1 MTLKGWCRLKLKPM
15 GLPATVTRRGRRAG
29 LIALPLAIALLTGLG
44 GCGARPAACV
54 PQPAPRTDVV
64 YLIDHGWHTDI
75 AIPSGELRGK
85 MTVFQRIFPG
95 LQVLVVGF
103 GKRTFMM
110 APVTTS
116 GDLLIGPFPGDGTIL
131 AVGLKG
137 APAVAYDQGIEA
149 TIALPPGG
157 AKRLS
162 DFVWNTLKVED
173 GTPEKLADGFFPGSI
188 FYATRT
194 GYAGTYTCNTWTA
207 DALHAAGLPI
217 DADGVVFA
225 GQTMSRAAPLS
236 GGLCAIK
243 DTP

>member
-1 MTLKGWCRLKLKPM
+1 MTQRSCRP
-15 GLPATVTRRGRRAG
+15 GLA
-29 LIALPLAIALLTGLG
+29 ALSLAVFLLTGLA
-44 GCGARPAACV
+44 GCGEKPAACV
-54 PQPAPRTDVV
+54 PEPVPRTDVV
-64 YLIDHGWHTDI
+64 YLIEHGWHTDI
-75 AIPSGELRGK
+75 AIPSGELRGR
-85 MTVFQRIFPG
+85 MTVFQRIFPD

-137 APAVAYDQGIEA
+137 SPAVAYDQGIEA
-149 TIALPPGG
+149 TITLPTGG
-157 AKRLS
+157 AERLS
-162 DFVWNTLKVED
+162 DFVWNTLKVKD
-173 GTPEKLADGFFPGSI
+173 GMPEKLADGFFPGSI
-188 FYATRT
+188 FYATQT

-217 DADGVVFA
+217 DTDGVVFA
-225 GQTMSRAAPLS
+225 GQAMSRAAPLS